1 MKKVFV
7 GAALAA
13 LTVVVSACS
22 GGSDDPFGPDPD
34 YGAVRA
40 HFDHPDGT
48 IGSGNLAD
56 VMSRSS
62 GSGDANVG
70 GVFGGGSSS
79 SSSSS
84 SNTGGITSKSLH
96 FLSNDTAFHCSALE
110 SGQQSGTCSCPSG
123 GSFTYAIDG
132 QSSGS
137 GQSRSSD
144 ATMKFSI
151 DACASG
157 DTVVSGKEFLHIST
171 SSNAQQGGTVDYS
184 MLFVVNATIVK
195 AGVTHTLDIEEEYGN
210 GKVDLAVH
218 VDDGWVVVSA
228 SGSAGNGSLTIRDRN
243 GTWTCT
249 STNGAGTCTSDS
261 GKTFEWHG

>member
-13 LTVVVSACS
+13 LAVVVSACS
-22 GGSDDPFGPDPD
+22 SGSDDPFGAEPD

-48 IGSGNLAD
+48 IGSGNLSD
-56 VMSRSS
+56 VMARSS

-79 SSSSS
+79 SSSSNS
-84 SNTGGITSKSLH
+84 GGITSKSLH

-110 SGQQSGTCSCPSG
+110 AGQQSGSCACPSG
-123 GSFTYAIDG
+123 GSFSYEIDG

-171 SSNAQQGGTVDYS
+171 SSQSGTVDYS

-195 AGVTHTLDIEEEYGN
+195 AGVTHTLDLEEEYAN
-210 GKVDLAVH
+210 GKVDLAIH

-228 SGSAGNGSLTIRDRN
+228 SGSAGNGTLTIRDRN
-243 GTWTCT
+243 GTWTC
-249 STNGAGTCTSDS
+249 SSQNGAGTCTSDS
-261 GKTFEWHG
+261 GKSFDWHG